1 MVGYKIFVQC
11 DDWDRSIE
19 EYDGVI
25 YEKWED
31 AVQVCNEANVYL
43 DAYIEEV
50 WYGIHPYV
58 QAQG

>member
-1 MVGYKIFVQC
+1 MQGYKVMIQL

-31 AVQVCNEANVYL
+31 AVKVCNEANVYL

-50 WYGIHPYV
+50 
-58 QAQG
+58 